1 MKEEIAWTV
10 VVLGGIALL
19 MIGPA
24 MGYALINNVWGFTL
38 GAGAGV
44 LMVCGLIYIF
54 EQMKW
59 LK

>member
-10 VVLGGIALL
+10 IVIGGIGCLIL
-19 MIGPA
+19 GPA
-24 MGYALINNVWGFTL
+24 MGYALISNMGGFTL
-38 GAGAGV
+38 GVGAGV
-44 LMVCGLIYIF
+44 LMVCGMIYIF

>member
-10 VVLGGIALL
+10 VVFGGIVLL
-19 MIGPA
+19 ILGTA
-24 MGYALINNVWGFTL
+24 MGYALISNMGGFTL
-38 GAGAGV
+38 GVGAGV
-44 LMVCGLIYIF
+44 LMVCGLIYVF

>member
-10 VVLGGIALL
+10 VVFGGIVLL
-19 MIGPA
+19 ILGTA
-24 MGYALINNVWGFTL
+24 MGYALINNVWGITL
-38 GAGAGV
+38 GAGAGA
-44 LMVCGLIYIF
+44 LMVCGLIYVF